1 MTKRKAEYPINSLIL
16 NRWSPRAM
24 SGEPITQTELMTL
37 FEAGRWAPSS
47 YNNQPWYFVY
57 AVRTSS
63 TFSAWLDLLVEFNRE
78 WCIRASA
85 LVATISK
92 NNFHY
97 NNKPSRTHA
106 FDTGAAWENIAL
118 QGATMGLVVH
128 GMEGL
133 DYDRATQ
140 YLKIPAE
147 HTLHMMFAVGKPG
160 NKEVLPAK
168 MQEEEHPNDR
178 KKIDTFVFENFFKQ

>member
-1 MTKRKAEYPINSLIL
+1 MTKRIAEYPIDPIIL

-24 SGEPITQTELMTL
+24 SGEPIAHTELMSL

-57 AVRTSS
+57 ALRTSA
-63 TFSAWLDLLVEFNRE
+63 TFSTWLDLLVEFNHA
-78 WCIRASA
+78 WCKQAGA
-85 LVATISK
+85 LVATISR

-118 QGATMGLVVH
+118 QGTSMGLVVH

-133 DYDRATQ
+133 DYNRAAS

-160 NKEVLPAK
+160 NKEDLPDN
-168 MQEEEHPNDR
+168 MQKDEHPNDR
-178 KKIDTFVFENFFKQ
+178 KKIETFVFENFFKQ

>member
-1 MTKRKAEYPINSLIL
+1 MKKRIAEYPINPIIL

-24 SGEPITQTELMTL
+24 SGEPIAHTELMSL

-57 AVRTSS
+57 AVRTNAA
-63 TFSAWLDLLVEFNRE
+63 FPAWLDLLVESNRE
-78 WCIRASA
+78 WCKQAGA
-85 LVATISK
+85 LVATISR

-118 QGATMGLVVH
+118 QGTNMGLVVH

-133 DYDRATQ
+133 DYDRAVD
-140 YLKIPAE
+140 YLKIPADY
-147 HTLHMMFAVGKPG
+147 TLHMMFAVGKPG
-160 NKEVLPAK
+160 RKEDLPEK
-168 MQEEEHPNDR
+168 MQKDEEPNDR
-178 KKIDTFVFENFFKQ
+178 KKIETFVFENFFKQ